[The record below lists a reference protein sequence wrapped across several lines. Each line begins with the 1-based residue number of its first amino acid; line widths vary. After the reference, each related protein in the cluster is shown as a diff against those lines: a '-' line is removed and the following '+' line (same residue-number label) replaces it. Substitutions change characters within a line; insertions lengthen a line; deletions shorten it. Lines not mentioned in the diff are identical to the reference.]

1 MSPREVTIAGFVVFA
16 LLAVALYLA
25 GRRHRLGLVPLGDV
39 VDAARSRTPARMALV
54 LGWAWVGW
62 HFLAR

>member
-1 MSPREVTIAGFVVFA
+1 MSSRDVTIAGFLALA

-25 GRRHRLGLVPLGDV
+25 GRQHRLGLVPLGDV
-39 VDAARSRTPARMALV
+39 VDAVRSCTPARMALV

>member
-1 MSPREVTIAGFVVFA
+1 VSPRNVTIAGFVALA
-16 LLAVALYLA
+16 LLAVALHLA

-39 VDAARSRTPARMALV
+39 VDVARSCTPARIALV